1 MSDTL
6 TAGRTQRRNMM
17 LDDNVAK
24 VIIIIAIPM
33 IISMLVDSLYNIA
46 DTYFVSRL
54 GKSATAAVGVND
66 SLTHFIRSA
75 SMGFGVG
82 ASSYISR
89 LLGAKQDEE
98 ACRVGTTTLFTS
110 MVILSAFAAL
120 AYIFIDPLVTL
131 LGATESSKPYA
142 MDYARFILLSVP
154 FTAGEVSLSHMLRAE
169 GSTKLSM
176 IGMTTGCAV
185 NVVLDPIF
193 ITGFGLEVAGAAI
206 ATTLSKVVSF
216 LMLLWPFLR
225 RRTMLEVR
233 LRYFTPKWRIY
244 KEVARMGIPTFL
256 RTSMMTIS
264 GVVMNNYA
272 GSFSDS
278 ALAAVSVA
286 NKCTRLVGSGIM
298 GFGQGFQPVAGYCW
312 GAKRYR
318 RVNRA
323 FWVSSGIGSAMAI
336 VIGSA
341 MAIFSPQ
348 LVAVFA
354 AADPDIISIGTLMIR
369 SQCST
374 MVLHMW
380 VMIVNSLFQALGRAI
395 PAAILGLSRQV
406 ICLLPALVVLCAVFG
421 VTGLAISQAVADLL
435 SLFIAVPMVIK
446 ITREILR
453 LAATEDS
460 GATTLPA
467 VESEP

>member
-467 VESEP
+467 AESEP